1 MAAKRR
7 KMNKDKISELLISI
21 TIQGLFI
28 LYPKERI

>member
-7 KMNKDKISELLISI
+7 KMNKDKIAGLVISI

-28 LYPKERI
+28 LYPKARI